1 MPSISMF
8 YGIVVYL
15 YYLDNKQ
22 HHLPH
27 IHARYQSDEVVV
39 SIPDG
44 NVLDGS
50 IPPNKLKL
58 LLAWTEIHKEEL
70 IADWNLAVDGQEP
83 FRIDPLR

>member
-27 IHARYQSDEVVV
+27 N
-39 SIPDG
+39 G
-44 NVLDGS
+44 
-50 IPPNKLKL
+50 
-58 LLAWTEIHKEEL
+58 EL
-70 IADWNLAVDGQEP
+70 EFGGGWPVTL
-83 FRIDPLR
+83 

>member
-27 IHARYQSDEVVV
+27 IHARYQGDEVVV

-44 NVLDGS
+44 DVLDGS
-50 IPPNKLKL
+50 IPPSKLKL
-58 LLAWTEIHKEEL
+58 LLAWVEIHKEEL
-70 IADWNLAVDGQEP
+70 IADWDLAVDGQEP
-83 FRIDPLR
+83 FKIDPLR